1 LYGVWG
7 RSEDFF
13 NLRSKLILRVKESF
27 AAHGIEIPFPHLSLY
42 AGSESEP
49 IKITTKEVQE

>member
-1 LYGVWG
+1 
-7 RSEDFF
+7 
-13 NLRSKLILRVKESF
+13 LRVKESF